1 MPWDDPWSTA
11 GNGNAFYSNVAD
23 STGSTAG
30 TSAGNVRT
38 IHVMLQY
45 STNSANIT
53 NVGWSSLPTAS
64 TLWGYQQQSMGTY
77 VGSGTDVPRWDPV
90 QAGQLRDDYLALKA
104 HWTRKRA
111 EVKARRFFRRVVG
124 EAAYDLF
131 RRRGYYEIR
140 GASRTRYRLRPGMR
154 VQVMKG
160 CADEVE
166 HELCAH
172 LKIGIPWF
180 DSMAVQALM
189 LSSSKE
195 TEERFKSIANVHRAH
210 GPYPIEDLTRAA

>member
-1 MPWDDPWSTA
+1 MPWDDSWTTGQNCFA
-11 GNGNAFYSNVAD
+11 SNIAD
-23 STGSTAG
+23 TTGSTVG
-30 TSAGNVRT
+30 TSAGNVMT
-38 IHVMLQY
+38 INVMLQY

-53 NVGWSSLPTAS
+53 NVGWSTVPTAT
-64 TLWGYQQQSMGTY
+64 TLCGYGQQVQPIGQYFGGNDM
-77 VGSGTDVPRWDPV
+77 PNWDPL
-90 QAGQLRDDYLALKA
+90 QAGQLREDYRALKA
-104 HWTRKRA
+104 EWKRKRA
-111 EVKARRFFRRVVG
+111 EVRARRFFRSIVG
-124 EAAYDLF
+124 DEAFRLF

-160 CADEVE
+160 CADEVD